1 MSGQHTSAPAF
12 DYVIVGAGSAGCVLA
27 NRLSADPAVSVC
39 LLEAGPRDSN
49 PLIHIPMGILWM
61 MRSRRLNWRYH
72 TAPQPRLDGRRL
84 YWPRGKTLGGS
95 SASNAMCYT
104 RGHAGDY
111 DRWRDLGNPGWG
123 FDDVL
128 PYFKRAENRERGADA
143 FHGAG
148 GPLNV
153 APLRSVNP
161 LSRAFVE
168 AAAACGLPTSDDF
181 SGPEQEGF
189 GFYEVTQIDG
199 QRCSTARA
207 YLRPAQARANLTVLT
222 GALAARIVF
231 DGRRA
236 AGVEYLQGGERRR
249 VDARREVIASGG
261 AINSP
266 QLLMLSGIGP
276 AEQLRA
282 LGIPVVHDAREVGAG
297 LQDHL
302 DVMVVHRCRQPV
314 SYGFTPRA
322 AIELP
327 RQVLRYFRERRGLL
341 TTNGA
346 EAGGFARS
354 RPELAAPDLQFHF
367 TPLPLSNHSLDIG
380 FMLRHGYSL
389 HVCDLRPKSRGFIA
403 LESPDPR
410 THPRIQPNYLAEPED
425 LEQLLRGLKL
435 ARRILA
441 AAPFDPYRGEELR
454 PGPAA
459 QDDDALRAFIRRR
472 AETIYHPVG
481 TCRMGSDARA
491 VVDPELRV
499 RGVEGLRVVDA
510 SVMPTLVGGNT
521 NAPTIMIAE
530 KAADLILVQARARAA
545 A

>member
-1 MSGQHTSAPAF
+1 MSAPVF
-12 DYVIVGAGSAGCVLA
+12 DYVVVGAGSAGCVLA
-27 NRLSADPAVSVC
+27 NRLSTDPAVSVC
-39 LLEAGPRDSN
+39 LLEAGPPDRN
-49 PLIHIPMGILWM
+49 PLIHVPMGILWL
-61 MRSRRLNWRYH
+61 MRSRRLNWRYY
-72 TAPQPRLDGRRL
+72 TAPQPRLAGRRL
-84 YWPRGKTLGGS
+84 YWPRGKTLGGC

-104 RGHAGDY
+104 RGHPSDY

-123 FDDVL
+123 YEDVL
-128 PYFKRAENRERGADA
+128 PYFIRSENRERGADRW
-143 FHGAG
+143 HGVG

-168 AAAACGLPTSDDF
+168 AAAACGLPVNDDF
-181 SGPEQEGF
+181 SGAEQEGC
-189 GFYEVTQIDG
+189 GLYEVTQIDG
-199 QRCSTARA
+199 ERCSSARA
-207 YLRPAQARANLTVLT
+207 YLRPAEGRANLTVLT
-222 GALAARIVF
+222 GALAARIVL

-236 AGVEYLQGGERRR
+236 TGVEYLQGGERRR
-249 VDARREVIASGG
+249 VDARREVILSGG

-266 QLLMLSGIGP
+266 QLLLLSGIGP
-276 AEQLRA
+276 GAALRE
-282 LGIPVVHDAREVGAG
+282 LGIPVFHDAPEVGRG

-322 AIELP
+322 ALQLP
-327 RQVLRYFRERRGLL
+327 RQAMRYVRERRGLL

-354 RPELAAPDLQFHF
+354 RPDLPAPDLQFHF
-367 TPLPLSNHSLDIG
+367 TPLPLSNHSLDVG
-380 FMLRHGYSL
+380 FLLRHGYSL
-389 HVCDLRPKSRGFIA
+389 HVCDLRPKSRGWIA
-403 LESPDPR
+403 LASPDPR
-410 THPRIQPNYLAEPED
+410 AHPLIEPNYLAEPED

-435 ARRILA
+435 ARRILD
-441 AAPFDPYRGEELR
+441 AAPFAPFRAGELR
-454 PGPAA
+454 PGPDV
-459 QDDDALRAFIRRR
+459 QDDEALRDFIRRR

-499 RGVEGLRVVDA
+499 KGAEGLRVVDA
-510 SVMPTLVGGNT
+510 SIMPTLLGGNT
-521 NAPTIMIAE
+521 NAPVIMIAE
-530 KAADLILVQARARAA
+530 KAADLIAAAARSRAA

>member
-1 MSGQHTSAPAF
+1 MSAPAF
-12 DYVIVGAGSAGCVLA
+12 DYVVVGAGSAGCVLA
-27 NRLSADPAVSVC
+27 NRLSADPALSVC
-39 LLEAGPRDSN
+39 LLEAGPPDRN
-49 PLIHIPMGILWM
+49 PLIHVPMGILWM

-72 TAPQPRLDGRRL
+72 TAPQPRLAGRRL
-84 YWPRGKTLGGS
+84 YWPRGKTLGGC

-104 RGHAGDY
+104 RGHPSDY

-123 FDDVL
+123 YEDVL
-128 PYFKRAENRERGADA
+128 PYFIRAENRERGADRW
-143 FHGAG
+143 HGAG

-168 AAAACGLPTSDDF
+168 AAAACGLPLNDDF
-181 SGPEQEGF
+181 SGAEQEGV
-189 GFYEVTQIDG
+189 GLYEVTQIG
-199 QRCSTARA
+199 GERCSSARA
-207 YLRPAQARANLTVLT
+207 YLRPAAGRANLSVLT

-231 DGRRA
+231 AGRRA
-236 AGVEYLQGGERRR
+236 AAVEYLQGGARRR
-249 VDARREVIASGG
+249 VEARREVIVSGG

-266 QLLMLSGIGP
+266 QLLLLSGVGP
-276 AEQLRA
+276 AAALRE
-282 LGIPVVHDAREVGAG
+282 LGIAVVHDAPEVGRG

-327 RQVLRYFRERRGLL
+327 RQVVRYVRERRGLL

-354 RPELAAPDLQFHF
+354 RPDLPAPDLQFHF
-367 TPLPLSNHSLDIG
+367 TPLPLSNHSLDVG

-403 LESPDPR
+403 LAGADPR
-410 THPRIQPNYLAEPED
+410 THPVIEPNYLAEPED
-425 LEQLLRGLKL
+425 LERLLAGLKL
-435 ARRILA
+435 ARRILD
-441 AAPFDPYRGEELR
+441 AAPFAPFRAGELR
-454 PGPAA
+454 PGPDV
-459 QDDDALRAFIRRR
+459 QDDEALRDFIRRR
-472 AETIYHPVG
+472 AETIYHPAG

-499 RGVEGLRVVDA
+499 KGVEGLRVVDA
-510 SVMPTLVGGNT
+510 SIMPTLPGGNT
-521 NAPTIMIAE
+521 NAPVIMIAE
-530 KAADLILVQARARAA
+530 KAADLIRAA
-545 A
+545 AGTRAAA

>member
-1 MSGQHTSAPAF
+1 MSAPAY

-27 NRLSADPAVSVC
+27 NRLSADPGVSVC
-39 LLEAGPRDSN
+39 LLEAGPRDTN
-49 PLIHIPMGILWM
+49 PLIHVPMGILWM
-61 MRSRRLNWRYH
+61 MRSRRLNWHYH
-72 TAPQPRLDGRRL
+72 TTPQPRLHGRRL
-84 YWPRGKTLGGS
+84 YWPRGRTLGGS

-104 RGHAGDY
+104 RGHASDY

-123 FDDVL
+123 YADVL
-128 PYFKRAENRERGADA
+128 PYFRHAENRERGADA
-143 FHGAG
+143 FHGVG

-153 APLRSVNP
+153 APLRSANP

-168 AAAACGLPTSDDF
+168 AGAACGLRRNEDF
-181 SGPEQEGF
+181 SGAEQEGV
-189 GFYEVTQIDG
+189 GFYEVTQIG
-199 QRCSTARA
+199 GERCSTARA
-207 YLRPAQARANLTVLT
+207 YLRPAEARPNLTVAT
-222 GALAARIVF
+222 GALAARIAF

-249 VDARREVIASGG
+249 VDARREVILSGG

-266 QLLMLSGIGP
+266 QLLLLSGVGP
-276 AEQLRA
+276 AEALRA
-282 LGIPVVHDAREVGAG
+282 LGIPVVHDAREVGRN

-302 DVMVVHRCRQPV
+302 DVIVVHGCRLPV
-314 SYGFTPRA
+314 SYGFTARA
-322 AIELP
+322 ALELP
-327 RQVLRYFRERRGLL
+327 RQILRYLRERRGLL

-354 RPELAAPDLQFHF
+354 RPELPAPDLQFHF
-367 TPLPLSNHSLDIG
+367 TPLPLSNHSRDLR

-389 HVCDLRPKSRGFIA
+389 HVCDLRPKSRGHVA
-403 LESPDPR
+403 LASADPR
-410 THPRIQPNYLAEPED
+410 AHPVIEPNYLAEPED
-425 LEQLLRGLKL
+425 LEQLLAGVKL

-441 AAPFDPYRGEELR
+441 APPFDAYRGEELR
-454 PGPAA
+454 PGPGV
-459 QDDDALRAFIRRR
+459 QDDEALREFIRAR

-481 TCRMGSDARA
+481 TCRMGSDERA

-499 RGVEGLRVVDA
+499 KGVEALRVVDA

-521 NAPTIMIAE
+521 NAPTVMIAE
-530 KAADLILVQARARAA
+530 KAADLVRSAARQRAA

>member
-1 MSGQHTSAPAF
+1 MSAPAF

-39 LLEAGPRDSN
+39 LLEAGPPDRN
-49 PLIHIPMGILWM
+49 PLIHIPLGILWM

-72 TAPQPRLDGRRL
+72 TAPQPRLGGRRL

-104 RGHAGDY
+104 RGHASDY

-123 FDDVL
+123 YDEVL

-143 FHGAG
+143 FHGTG

-153 APLRSVNP
+153 APLRSANP
-161 LSRAFVE
+161 LSRAFIN
-168 AAAACGLPTSDDF
+168 AAAACGLPRNDDF
-181 SGPEQEGF
+181 SGAEQEGV
-189 GFYEVTQIDG
+189 GFYEVTQIEG
-199 QRCSTARA
+199 QRCSAARA
-207 YLRPAQARANLTVLT
+207 YLRPVEGRANLTVLT

-236 AGVEYLQGGERRR
+236 AGIEYFQDGGRRR
-249 VDARREVIASGG
+249 VEARREVILSGG

-276 AEQLRA
+276 AESLREF
-282 LGIPVVHDAREVGAG
+282 GIAVVHDAPGVGGG

-302 DVMVVHRCRQPV
+302 DVMVVHGCRQPV
-314 SYGFTPRA
+314 SYGLTARA
-322 AIELP
+322 AIQLP
-327 RQVLRYFRERRGLL
+327 RQVVRYFRERRGLL

-354 RPELAAPDLQFHF
+354 RPDLPAPDLQFHF
-367 TPLPLSNHSLDIG
+367 TPLPLSNHSLDVR

-403 LESPDPR
+403 LESADPR
-410 THPRIQPNYLAEPED
+410 AHPRIEANYLAEAED

-441 AAPFDPYRGEELR
+441 AAPFDPYRGDELR
-454 PGPAA
+454 PGPGVD
-459 QDDDALRAFIRRR
+459 DDDALREFIRQR

-491 VVDPELRV
+491 VVDPQLRV
-499 RGVEGLRVVDA
+499 QGVEGLRVVDA

-530 KAADLILVQARARAA
+530 KAADLILAEAHERAA

>member
-1 MSGQHTSAPAF
+1 MSAPAF

-39 LLEAGPRDSN
+39 LLEAGPPDRN
-49 PLIHIPMGILWM
+49 PLIRVPMGILWM
-61 MRSRRLNWRYH
+61 MRSRRLNWRYY
-72 TAPQPRLDGRRL
+72 TAPQPRLGGRRL
-84 YWPRGKTLGGS
+84 YWPRGKTLGGC

-104 RGHAGDY
+104 RGHPSDY

-123 FDDVL
+123 YEDVL
-128 PYFKRAENRERGADA
+128 PYFIRAENRERGPSRW
-143 FHGAG
+143 HGVG

-168 AAAACGLPTSDDF
+168 AAAACGLPVNDDF
-181 SGPEQEGF
+181 SGAEQEGC

-199 QRCSTARA
+199 ERCSSARA
-207 YLRPAQARANLTVLT
+207 YLRPAEGRANLTVRT
-222 GALAARIVF
+222 GALAARIVL

-236 AGVEYLQGGERRR
+236 AGGEYLQGGERRR
-249 VDARREVIASGG
+249 VDAGREVILSGG

-266 QLLMLSGIGP
+266 QLLLLSGVGP
-276 AEQLRA
+276 GEALRG
-282 LGIPVVHDAREVGAG
+282 LGIPVVHEAPEVGRG

-322 AIELP
+322 ALELP
-327 RQVLRYFRERRGLL
+327 RQVVRYVRERRGLL

-354 RPELAAPDLQFHF
+354 RPDLPAPDLQFHF
-367 TPLPLSNHSLDIG
+367 TPLPLSNHSLDVG

-389 HVCDLRPKSRGFIA
+389 HVCDLRPKSRGWIELA
-403 LESPDPR
+403 SPDPR
-410 THPRIQPNYLAEPED
+410 AHPLIEPNYLAEPED
-425 LEQLLRGLKL
+425 LEQLLAGLKL
-435 ARRILA
+435 ARRILD
-441 AAPFDPYRGEELR
+441 AAPFAPFRAGELR
-454 PGPAA
+454 PGADL
-459 QDDDALRAFIRRR
+459 QDDDALRDFIRRR

-481 TCRMGSDARA
+481 TCRMGADARA

-499 RGVEGLRVVDA
+499 RGVAGLRVVDA
-510 SVMPTLVGGNT
+510 SVMPTLPGGNT
-521 NAPTIMIAE
+521 NAPVIMVAE
-530 KAADLILVQARARAA
+530 KAADLIAAAARRRAA